1 MRWKILGI
9 TMIVLSLVLLI
20 FFAYRGYPIIFI
32 APLFAV
38 VAAIGSGHDPM
49 PVFSEIYMTKAAE
62 YLKTYYPVFLLGAI
76 FAKIMEEG
84 GLAASVANKIV
95 QTLGK
100 EKAILAILIGC
111 GVLTYGGLS
120 VFVVAF
126 VMYPFAAIL
135 FREANYAKKLLPGL
149 LWMGIFT
156 YSMVAIPGTPQ
167 IQNIIPTAY
176 FGTTTWAGIGL
187 GLIGAA
193 LYFVM
198 SWAWVSYRAKKL
210 QAAGEGYGTNLKN
223 EPEVSSSEELPDWK
237 LSSIPLVMVIVLN
250 LIISNP
256 FDWSWAYHWNQNS
269 LDSFAPLNLSLLAG
283 SVGKVQAI
291 WSINAALILSCIA
304 AAIIGRK
311 CLAAKGGIVHPI
323 NTGATGSMAAI
334 LNVASCYAFGCV
346 VAAVPAFEMIKQA
359 LLNVSIGDG
368 PLGSAVITTMIMC
381 GITGSASGGETIA
394 LGMLGEQWLAMA
406 NQIGMSPEVLHRIV
420 ALASECIDT
429 PPHSGALITLMAV
442 CGLSHKESY
451 YDVFV
456 LTLLKTSVAFIC
468 LAIFAV
474 TGII

>member
-1 MRWKILGI
+1 MGI
-9 TMIVLSLVLLI
+9 TMIALSLVLLI
-20 FFAYRGYPIIFI
+20 YFAYRGWSIIFI

-62 YLKTYYPVFLLGAI
+62 YVKTYYPVFLLGAV

-135 FREANYAKKLLPGL
+135 FKEANYAKKLLPGL

-167 IQNIIPTAY
+167 IQNIIPTAF
-176 FGTTTWAGIGL
+176 FGTTTWAGIWL

-198 SWAWVSYRAKKL
+198 AWGWVSYRAKKL
-210 QAAGEGYGTNLKN
+210 RAAGEGYGDHLQN
-223 EPEVSSSEELPDWK
+223 EPEVSSAEDLPDWK
-237 LSSIPLVMVIVLN
+237 LSSIPLVMVIALN

-256 FDWSWAYHWNQNS
+256 FDWSWAYHWDQSS
-269 LDSFAPLNLSLLAG
+269 LDSMSDLKLSLLAS

-291 WSINAALILSCIA
+291 WSINAALILSCIV

-311 CLAAKGGIVHPI
+311 CLAAKGGVMHPV
-323 NTGATGSMAAI
+323 NTGAVGSMAAI

-346 VAAVPAFEMIKQA
+346 VAAVPAFETIKQT
-359 LLNVSIGDG
+359 LLGISIGDG
-368 PLGSAVITTMIMC
+368 PLGSAVITTLIMC

-394 LGMLGEQWLAMA
+394 LGMLGDQWLAMA
-406 NQIGMSPEVLHRIV
+406 NQIGMNPEVLHRIV

-451 YDVFV
+451 YDVFI

-468 LAIFAV
+468 LAIYAV
-474 TGII
+474 TGLT

>member
-1 MRWKILGI
+1 MGI
-9 TMIVLSLVLLI
+9 TMIALSLVLLI
-20 FFAYRGYPIIFI
+20 FFAYRGYSIIFI

-38 VAAIGSGHDPM
+38 VASIGSGHDPM

-62 YLKTYYPVFLLGAI
+62 YVKTYYPVFLLGAI

-135 FREANYAKKLLPGL
+135 FKEANYAKKLLPGL

-198 SWAWVSYRAKKL
+198 SWGWVSYRAKKL
-210 QAAGEGYGTNLKN
+210 RAAGEGYGTNLKN
-223 EPEVSSSEELPDWK
+223 EPEVSSADDLPDWK

-256 FDWSWAYHWNQNS
+256 FGWSWAYHWDQSS
-269 LDSFAPLNLSLLAG
+269 LDSMAPLNLSLLAG

-291 WSINAALILSCIA
+291 WSINAALIISCIV

-311 CLAAKGGIVHPI
+311 CLAPKGGVVHPI
-323 NTGATGSMAAI
+323 NTGAVGSMAAI

-346 VAAVPAFEMIKQA
+346 VAAVPAFDMIKEA

>member
-1 MRWKILGI
+1 
-9 TMIVLSLVLLI
+9 MIVLSLVLLI
-20 FFAYRGYPIIFI
+20 FFAYRGWSIIFI
-32 APLFAV
+32 APVFAV

-62 YLKTYYPVFLLGAI
+62 YFKTYYPVFLLGAI

-95 QTLGK
+95 RSLGK

-198 SWAWVSYRAKKL
+198 SWGWISYRAKKL
-210 QAAGEGYGTNLKN
+210 QAAGFGYGTNLKN
-223 EPEVSSSEELPDWK
+223 EPEQSSEELPDWK

-256 FDWSWAYHWNQNS
+256 FGWSWAYHWDLSS

-291 WSINAALILSCIA
+291 WSINAAL
-304 AAIIGRK
+304 
-311 CLAAKGGIVHPI
+311 
-323 NTGATGSMAAI
+323 
-334 LNVASCYAFGCV
+334 
-346 VAAVPAFEMIKQA
+346 KQA
-359 LLNVSIGDG
+359 LLGISIGDG
-368 PLGSAVITTMIMC
+368 PLGSAVITTLIMC

-394 LGMLGEQWLAMA
+394 LGMLGDQWLAMA

-442 CGLSHKESY
+442 CGLNHKESY
-451 YDVFV
+451 YDVFI